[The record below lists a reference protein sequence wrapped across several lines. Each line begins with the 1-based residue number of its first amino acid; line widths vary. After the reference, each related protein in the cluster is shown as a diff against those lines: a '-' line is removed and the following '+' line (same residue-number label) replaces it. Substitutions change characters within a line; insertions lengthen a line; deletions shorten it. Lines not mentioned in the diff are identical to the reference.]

1 MDWHAHVTVATV
13 VEDAGRFLLVEEE
26 KQGRLVLNQPAGHLE
41 PGESLIE
48 AARRETLEET
58 AWQVE
63 IQGVIGIG
71 LYVAPGNGV
80 TYYRTAFHARP
91 LVHKSERALDA
102 DITRAVWLT
111 LDEIRAEQ
119 ARLRSPLVL
128 DAIEKYLDG
137 HRYPLSM
144 IVDMRGF

>member
-48 AARRETLEET
+48 AAHRETLEET

-63 IQGVIGIG
+63 ILGVIGIG
-71 LYVAPGNGV
+71 LYTAPSNGV

-91 LVHKSERALDA
+91 LAHEEGRALDA

-128 DAIEKYLDG
+128 DAIEKYLGG

>member
-13 VEDAGRFLLVEEE
+13 VEDANRFLLVEEE

-91 LVHKSERALDA
+91 LVHESERALDA

>member
-91 LVHKSERALDA
+91 LAHEPERALDA

-137 HRYPLSM
+137 QRYPLSM

>member
-91 LVHKSERALDA
+91 LAHEPERALDA

-119 ARLRSPLVL
+119 VRLRSPLVL

-137 HRYPLSM
+137 QRYPLSM